1 MKTLDGY
8 KKALVDLEEATT
20 IYNTIS
26 SHILEMDAEIKVS
39 SSVAI
44 TGISNDN
51 QYVYALGILNSQI
64 TACKELG
71 IDSTDREEMKL
82 KIFIFRNLVN
92 ELRQWSEF
100 KDDLLRY
107 ANSVSKLLTD
117 KEKFSLLKYPV
128 KG

>member
-39 SSVAI
+39 SSIAI

-71 IDSTDREEMKL
+71 IDSTDREDMKL
-82 KIFIFRNLVN
+82 KIFIFRNLIN

-117 KEKFSLLKYPV
+117 KERFSLLKYPV

>member
-1 MKTLDGY
+1 MKALDGY

-117 KEKFSLLKYPV
+117 KERFSLLKYPV

>member
-44 TGISNDN
+44 TGISSDN

-117 KEKFSLLKYPV
+117 KERFSLLKYPV

>member
-26 SHILEMDAEIKVS
+26 SHILEMDSEIKIS
-39 SSVAI
+39 SSVTI
-44 TGISNDN
+44 TGISTDN

-71 IDSTDREEMKL
+71 IDSTDREEIKL
-82 KIFIFRNLVN
+82 KIFIFRNLIN

>member
-1 MKTLDGY
+1 MKALDGY

-44 TGISNDN
+44 TGISSDN

-82 KIFIFRNLVN
+82 KIYIFRNLIN
-92 ELRQWSEF
+92 ELKQWSEF

-117 KEKFSLLKYPV
+117 KERFSLLKYPV

>member
-1 MKTLDGY
+1 MKALDGY

-51 QYVYALGILNSQI
+51 QYVYALGILNSQF

-82 KIFIFRNLVN
+82 KIFIFRNLIN
-92 ELRQWSEF
+92 ELKQWSEF

-117 KEKFSLLKYPV
+117 KERFSLLKYPV

>member
-1 MKTLDGY
+1 MKALDGY

-82 KIFIFRNLVN
+82 KIFIFRNLIN
-92 ELRQWSEF
+92 ELKQWSEF

-117 KEKFSLLKYPV
+117 KERFSLLKYPV

>member
-26 SHILEMDAEIKVS
+26 SHILEMDSEIKVS

-44 TGISNDN
+44 TGISTDN

-64 TACKELG
+64 AACKELG
-71 IDSTDREEMKL
+71 IDSTGREEMKL
-82 KIFIFRNLVN
+82 KIFTFRNLMN
-92 ELRQWSEF
+92 EMEEWSQF
-100 KDDLLRY
+100 KYDLLQY
-107 ANSVSKLLTD
+107 ANDVKKLLTD
-117 KEKFSLLKYPV
+117 KERFSLLKYPV

>member
-44 TGISNDN
+44 TGISTDN

-71 IDSTDREEMKL
+71 IDSTDREEIKL
-82 KIFIFRNLVN
+82 KIFIFRNLIN

-117 KEKFSLLKYPV
+117 KERFSLLKYPV

>member
-1 MKTLDGY
+1 MKALDGY
-8 KKALVDLEEATT
+8 KKALVELEDATT

-117 KEKFSLLKYPV
+117 NERFSLLKYPV

>member
-26 SHILEMDAEIKVS
+26 SHILEMDSEIKVS

-44 TGISNDN
+44 TGISTDN

-71 IDSTDREEMKL
+71 IDSTDREEIKL
-82 KIFIFRNLVN
+82 KIFIFRNLIN

-117 KEKFSLLKYPV
+117 KERFSLLKYPV

>member
-44 TGISNDN
+44 TGISTDN

-82 KIFIFRNLVN
+82 KIFIFRNLIN

-117 KEKFSLLKYPV
+117 KERFSLLKYPV

>member
-64 TACKELG
+64 IACKELG

-117 KEKFSLLKYPV
+117 KERFSLLKYPV

>member
-26 SHILEMDAEIKVS
+26 SHILEMDSEIKVS

-44 TGISNDN
+44 TGISTDN

-71 IDSTDREEMKL
+71 IDSTDREEIKL
-82 KIFIFRNLVN
+82 KIFIFRNLIN

>member
-8 KKALVDLEEATT
+8 KKALVDLEEATA

-44 TGISNDN
+44 TGIRSDN

-117 KEKFSLLKYPV
+117 KERFSLLKYPV

>member
-44 TGISNDN
+44 TGISSDN

-82 KIFIFRNLVN
+82 KIFIFRNLIN

-100 KDDLLRY
+100 KDDLLSY